1 MRYQNTINLFQQN
14 IFIQQVNININI
26 YPIIN
31 TMLKDLNIAFSEF
44 KTACEFSNE
53 AEVREKALSVL
64 ARYRSILDNKRD
76 FYQAIPN
83 NYIHMNNYNEL
94 NKNQLLHLSF
104 LETGL
109 ILLSTFLD
117 NAAKFDSE
125 KIAASLYT
133 NIIDLYEYSFPN
145 TINNQFW
152 YNLKLFEF
160 LLRENIIHNWNISR
174 INFTF
179 TEDQLE
185 DFFTKNRKTI
195 LKDIRSLNNIFN
207 PLDNYEINIIF
218 QMHKKIES
226 FKEKFESKKLV
237 TVN

>member
-1 MRYQNTINLFQQN
+1 MLKNLLTPFKKNKLIQTNYNLNTKREIKMRYQNTINLFQQN

-94 NKNQLLHLSF
+94 NKNQLLH
-104 LETGL
+104 
-109 ILLSTFLD
+109 
-117 NAAKFDSE
+117 
-125 KIAASLYT
+125 
-133 NIIDLYEYSFPN
+133 
-145 TINNQFW
+145 
-152 YNLKLFEF
+152 
-160 LLRENIIHNWNISR
+160 
-174 INFTF
+174 
-179 TEDQLE
+179 
-185 DFFTKNRKTI
+185 
-195 LKDIRSLNNIFN
+195 
-207 PLDNYEINIIF
+207 
-218 QMHKKIES
+218 
-226 FKEKFESKKLV
+226 
-237 TVN
+237 

>member
-1 MRYQNTINLFQQN
+1 HLPKLR
-14 IFIQQVNININI
+14 
-26 YPIIN
+26 
-31 TMLKDLNIAFSEF
+31 LKFSSIRGTLHF
-44 KTACEFSNE
+44 KSLCN
-53 AEVREKALSVL
+53 KA
-64 ARYRSILDNKRD
+64 
-76 FYQAIPN
+76 
-83 NYIHMNNYNEL
+83 
-94 NKNQLLHLSF
+94 
-104 LETGL
+104 
-109 ILLSTFLD
+109 
-117 NAAKFDSE
+117 
-125 KIAASLYT
+125 
-133 NIIDLYEYSFPN
+133 
-145 TINNQFW
+145 
-152 YNLKLFEF
+152 
-160 LLRENIIHNWNISR
+160 IHNWNISR